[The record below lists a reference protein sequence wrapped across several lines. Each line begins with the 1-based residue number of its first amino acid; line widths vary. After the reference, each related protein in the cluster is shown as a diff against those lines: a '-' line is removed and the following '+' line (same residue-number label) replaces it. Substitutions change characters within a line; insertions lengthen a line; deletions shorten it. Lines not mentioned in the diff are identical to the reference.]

1 MPELRF
7 IIADRLPERELDYLK
22 QNIRPE
28 PDLKLVVTGKNNAN
42 RRAEFSLFPPEES
55 VLISTDGHIISNM
68 DQLGMATLGYIGP
81 GGAEN
86 ESTGEVPDDV
96 ITEIGSQNV
105 NCSDS
110 TDEVTEGI
118 EEQGMQAAVMLIEG
132 LEEVDETFL
141 LRAYERKHGI
151 PWTIVTT
158 ERCIVRE
165 ITLDDLYD
173 VWARTKV
180 KPEPAV
186 TFIQADSFYKVIS
199 LVERLNE
206 NPMTGGEIAQLFGFK
221 ERQSDYYFNACR
233 YLGLAE
239 KQTDEDGVKVHI
251 TAIGRRLLK
260 LPYRARQLEYVR
272 LILEHQIFHDLFEA
286 ALQIGDVPDKEYVA
300 KKMRE
305 YQVCGENL
313 IVRRS
318 SSVRAWLYW
327 ILTLVNE
334 G

>member
-42 RRAEFSLFPPEES
+42 RRAEFSLFPPEDS

-86 ESTGEVPDDV
+86 
-96 ITEIGSQNV
+96 
-105 NCSDS
+105 DS

-165 ITLDDLYD
+165 ITLDDLDGLFALYAGEGMTEYLDPLYEYEKEKEYQRSYINYMYRLYGYGMWVVIEKATGKLIGRVGIENREACDGEPELGYMID
-173 VWARTKV
+173 VSYQRKGYATEV
-180 KPEPAV
+180 CLAV
-186 TFIQADSFYKVIS
+186 IGYAWNFLEFDKLNCLIQKGNKAS
-199 LVERLNE
+199 E
-206 NPMTGGEIAQLFGFK
+206 
-221 ERQSDYYFNACR
+221 C
-233 YLGLAE
+233 LAE
-239 KQTDEDGVKVHI
+239 KLGFMFREEMDLDGKCMKRYTI
-251 TAIGRRLLK
+251 SKSGA
-260 LPYRARQLEYVR
+260 
-272 LILEHQIFHDLFEA
+272 
-286 ALQIGDVPDKEYVA
+286 
-300 KKMRE
+300 
-305 YQVCGENL
+305 
-313 IVRRS
+313 
-318 SSVRAWLYW
+318 
-327 ILTLVNE
+327 
-334 G
+334 

>member
-105 NCSDS
+105 NCNDS

-132 LEEVDETFL
+132 LEEVDEMFL

-272 LILEHQIFHDLFEA
+272 LILEHPIFHDLFEA

>member
-7 IIADRLPERELDYLK
+7 IIADGLPERELDYLK

-118 EEQGMQAAVMLIEG
+118 EEQG
-132 LEEVDETFL
+132 
-141 LRAYERKHGI
+141 KHGI

-165 ITLDDLYD
+165 ITLDDLDGLFALYAGEGMTEYLDPLYEYEKEKEYQRSYINYMYRLYGYGMWVVIEKATGKLIGRVGIENREACDGEPELGYMID
-173 VWARTKV
+173 VSYQRKGYATEV
-180 KPEPAV
+180 CLAV
-186 TFIQADSFYKVIS
+186 IGYAWNFLEFDKLNCLIQKGNKAS
-199 LVERLNE
+199 E
-206 NPMTGGEIAQLFGFK
+206 
-221 ERQSDYYFNACR
+221 C
-233 YLGLAE
+233 LAE
-239 KQTDEDGVKVHI
+239 KLGFMFREEMDLDGKCMKRYTI
-251 TAIGRRLLK
+251 SKSGA
-260 LPYRARQLEYVR
+260 
-272 LILEHQIFHDLFEA
+272 
-286 ALQIGDVPDKEYVA
+286 
-300 KKMRE
+300 
-305 YQVCGENL
+305 
-313 IVRRS
+313 
-318 SSVRAWLYW
+318 
-327 ILTLVNE
+327 
-334 G
+334 

>member
-68 DQLGMATLGYIGP
+68 DQLGMATLGYIGL

-105 NCSDS
+105 NCNDS

-165 ITLDDLYD
+165 ITLDDLDGLFALYAGEGMTEYLDPLYEYEKEKEYQRSYINYMYRLYGYGMWVVIEKATGKLIGRVGIENREACDGEPELGYMID
-173 VWARTKV
+173 VSYQRKGYATEV
-180 KPEPAV
+180 CLAV
-186 TFIQADSFYKVIS
+186 IGYAWKFLEFDKLNCLIQKGNKAS
-199 LVERLNE
+199 E
-206 NPMTGGEIAQLFGFK
+206 
-221 ERQSDYYFNACR
+221 C
-233 YLGLAE
+233 LAE
-239 KQTDEDGVKVHI
+239 KLGFMFREEMDLDGKCMKRYTI
-251 TAIGRRLLK
+251 SKSGA
-260 LPYRARQLEYVR
+260 
-272 LILEHQIFHDLFEA
+272 
-286 ALQIGDVPDKEYVA
+286 
-300 KKMRE
+300 
-305 YQVCGENL
+305 
-313 IVRRS
+313 
-318 SSVRAWLYW
+318 
-327 ILTLVNE
+327 
-334 G
+334 

>member
-105 NCSDS
+105 NCSDC

-132 LEEVDETFL
+132 L
-141 LRAYERKHGI
+141 RK
-151 PWTIVTT
+151 WMK
-158 ERCIVRE
+158 RFCFVRMN
-165 ITLDDLYD
+165 
-173 VWARTKV
+173 VNMVFR
-180 KPEPAV
+180 
-186 TFIQADSFYKVIS
+186 
-199 LVERLNE
+199 
-206 NPMTGGEIAQLFGFK
+206 G
-221 ERQSDYYFNACR
+221 
-233 YLGLAE
+233 
-239 KQTDEDGVKVHI
+239 
-251 TAIGRRLLK
+251 
-260 LPYRARQLEYVR
+260 
-272 LILEHQIFHDLFEA
+272 
-286 ALQIGDVPDKEYVA
+286 
-300 KKMRE
+300 
-305 YQVCGENL
+305 
-313 IVRRS
+313 RS
-318 SSVRAWLYW
+318 SRQNAASCGRSRWM
-327 ILTLVNE
+327 I
-334 G
+334 